1 MNSWKKTLY
10 IMFTAQLLSAL
21 GFSMIFPFLPS
32 YVSSLGS
39 VYGLGTTFLVGAVF
53 SSQAITMTI
62 FSPIWG
68 AVADR
73 FGKKLMVERALFGGS
88 IIILMMAFSTSSEM
102 LIVLRAVQGM
112 ITGVVAA
119 GNALV
124 ASVVPKERIG
134 YAMGLQSVGLLL
146 GVAIGPLFG
155 GVLADAFGYE
165 MAFYVTSTLLFFGG
179 ILVLVGVKENKTEAP
194 QLTKKSNIF
203 KGWKK
208 LLSAEGVGLVYFLR
222 FMSWLGRSVF
232 VPYLP
237 LFLATIVLE
246 EKMLNTATGLII
258 AVSAAAA
265 TLTSVYLGKLGDR
278 IGHKK
283 ILIFSAAAV
292 ALVYIPQYWMSSFW
306 WLLAFQALGGAFLG
320 GVFPTLSALLNNYI
334 KHGEEGSAYGFDNSI
349 VGLARALSP
358 MFGALIVVVGGFRM
372 IFIFTA
378 ILFAITS
385 ILAYWKLPEIQKP
398 DFGTS
403 NTDL

>member
-1 MNSWKKTLY
+1 MTSWKRTLY

-39 VYGLGTTFLVGAVF
+39 IYGLDVTFLVGAVF
-53 SSQAITMTI
+53 SAQAITMTI

-73 FGKKLMVERALFGGS
+73 FGKKLMVERAMFGGS
-88 IIILMMAFSTSSEM
+88 IIILMMAFSSSSEM
-102 LIVLRAVQGM
+102 LIALRAVQGM

-165 MAFYVTSTLLFFGG
+165 MAFYITSALLFFGG
-179 ILVLVGVKENKTEAP
+179 ILVLFGVKENKEKTSRT
-194 QLTKKSNIF
+194 TKKNNLF
-203 KGWKK
+203 KGWQK
-208 LLSAEGVGLVYFLR
+208 LLVAEGVAWVYFLR
-222 FMSWLGRSVF
+222 FLSWLGRSVF

-283 ILIFSAAAV
+283 ILVFSSVAV
-292 ALVYIPQYWMSSFW
+292 AVVYIPQYWISSFW

-358 MFGALIVVVGGFRM
+358 ILGAAIVVVGGFRM

-378 ILFAITS
+378 VLFIFTS
-385 ILAYWKLPEIQKP
+385 VLAYLKLPEIQK
-398 DFGTS
+398 TKEII
-403 NTDL
+403 

>member
-1 MNSWKKTLY
+1 
-10 IMFTAQLLSAL
+10 MFTAQLLSAL

-32 YVSSLGS
+32 FVKSLGS
-39 VYGLGTTFLVGAVF
+39 VYNLDITFLVGAVF
-53 SSQAITMTI
+53 SAQALTMTI

-88 IIILMMAFSTSSEM
+88 AIILLMAFSSSAEM
-102 LIVLRAVQGM
+102 LIALRAVQGM

-124 ASVVPKERIG
+124 ASIVPKERIG
-134 YAMGLQSVGLLL
+134 YAMGLLSVGLLL
-146 GVAIGPLFG
+146 GIAVGPLFG

-165 MAFYVTSTLLFFGG
+165 MAFYITSAFLFAGG
-179 ILVLVGVKENKTEAP
+179 VLVFVGVKEAKEDP
-194 QLTKKSNIF
+194 SLLEKKKN
-203 KGWKK
+203 
-208 LLSAEGVGLVYFLR
+208 LLSGWWELLNAEGVRLVYFLR
-222 FMSWLGRSVF
+222 FMSWLGRSVL

-237 LFLATIVLE
+237 LFLATLALE

-265 TLTSVYLGKLGDR
+265 TLTSVYFGKLGDR

-283 ILIFSAAAV
+283 ILIFSSTAV
-292 ALVYIPQYWMSSFW
+292 ALVYLPQYFIHSFW

-349 VGLARALSP
+349 VGLARALAP
-358 MFGALIVVVGGFRM
+358 MFGAVIVMWGGFRM

-378 ILFAITS
+378 VLFIFSAA
-385 ILAYWKLPEIQKP
+385 LAFWKLPDRKY
-398 DFGTS
+398 
-403 NTDL
+403 L

>member
-1 MNSWKKTLY
+1 MIAWKRTLY

-32 YVSSLGS
+32 YVGSLGS
-39 VYGLGTTFLVGAVF
+39 VYGLDITFLVGAVF
-53 SSQAITMTI
+53 SAQAITMTI

-73 FGKKLMVERALFGGS
+73 FGKKLMVERAMFGGS
-88 IIILMMAFSTSSEM
+88 IIILAMAFSSSAEM
-102 LIVLRAVQGM
+102 LIALRAVQGM

-165 MAFYVTSTLLFFGG
+165 MAFYVTAALLFVGG
-179 ILVLVGVKENKTEAP
+179 ILVWLGVKEVKQESSKA
-194 QLTKKSNIF
+194 TKQANVF
-203 KGWKK
+203 KGWQK
-208 LLSAEGVGLVYFLR
+208 LLAAEGVALVYFLR
-222 FMSWLGRSVF
+222 FMSWLGRSVL

-237 LFLATIVLE
+237 LFLLTIVFE
-246 EKMLNTATGLII
+246 AKMLNTATGLVI

-283 ILIFSAAAV
+283 ILVFSSAAV
-292 ALVYIPQYWMSSFW
+292 ALVYVPQYFIHSFW

-358 MFGALIVVVGGFRM
+358 MFGAVVVLWGGFRM

-378 ILFAITS
+378 VLFAFTS
-385 ILAYWKLPEIQKP
+385 LLAFWKLPEIQKI
-398 DFGTS
+398 S
-403 NTDL
+403 KKIE